1 MKDKRSH
8 NERPSYVISNSLN
21 AFLIALKK
29 IDKSE
34 FEIDVLHEYI
44 NFPSQ
49 FIQNDE
55 LKSDGQ
61 KELLEELGAMYKGAA
76 EWILSHTYP
85 SLIPRLIDHLPQCK
99 PLADLSMHRLE
110 FCYQIWLSVPFAQKI
125 ARNYKILWLYC
136 EMSDCFFRL
145 RGSGFW
151 GNPVLDDEGKT
162 FGKRKLV
169 SLKQKI
175 LNSGIGSILDFGD
188 LSQVETTPVT
198 SQDQFAENFTNILL
212 NFAMETAIESNDNNL
227 KRICKTWLSH
237 QADYERILKDSED
250 RQLPY
255 IRGENLEW
263 TAKGKKVWKPELD
276 IKRGKGRPPKS
287 NKGFA
292 K

>member
-8 NERPSYVISNSLN
+8 NERPSCVISNSLN

-49 FIQNDE
+49 LIQNDE

-76 EWILSHTYP
+76 EWMLSPTYP
-85 SLIPRLIDHLPQCK
+85 SLIPRLIDHLPQYK

-110 FCYQIWLSVPFAQKI
+110 FCYQIWLSVPFAQQI

-145 RGSGFW
+145 KGSGFW
-151 GNPVLDDEGKT
+151 G
-162 FGKRKLV
+162 
-169 SLKQKI
+169 
-175 LNSGIGSILDFGD
+175 
-188 LSQVETTPVT
+188 
-198 SQDQFAENFTNILL
+198 
-212 NFAMETAIESNDNNL
+212 
-227 KRICKTWLSH
+227 
-237 QADYERILKDSED
+237 
-250 RQLPY
+250 
-255 IRGENLEW
+255 
-263 TAKGKKVWKPELD
+263 
-276 IKRGKGRPPKS
+276 KS
-287 NKGFA
+287 CA
-292 K
+292 R